1 MTDHEQELAKPVPH
15 EVVKYFVNGEQ
26 VEHTFEKPPQR
37 KRFEL
42 KVSQILES
50 AGFKPAEDY
59 ELTRDADDHTY
70 ASVDEEVPVANG
82 DRFTATYKAPTPAS

>member
-1 MTDHEQELAKPVPH
+1 MTQHEEAQAKSAQD
-15 EVVKYFVNGEQ
+15 EVVKYFVNDEQ

-42 KVSQILES
+42 KVSEILES

-59 ELTRDADDHTY
+59 ELTRDADNHTY
-70 ASVDEEVPVANG
+70 TSLDEEVPVANG
-82 DRFTATYKAPTPAS
+82 DRFTATYKASTPAS